1 MNLPFSVVEAAGDF
15 FRSNCRFLLLVHVV
29 FDHLVLAV
37 MRYQQGRMASFVFI
51 SVKTQTTEKI
61 RFNVNLVSKTTDR
74 LLVYRRKIL
83 PIFDKRNQSLV
94 FYLCSTSIFML

>member
-1 MNLPFSVVEAAGDF
+1 
-15 FRSNCRFLLLVHVV
+15 
-29 FDHLVLAV
+29 

-83 PIFDKRNQSLV
+83 PIFDKRNQSLALD
-94 FYLCSTSIFML
+94 LCSTSIFMLWVYLNADTQMESFSSYLLDS